1 MKNGMHCIYKI
12 VGTKINEIKVA
23 TTTKKYMENQRIS
36 PARNLGFLACK
47 DGCAHMM
54 VYPLILS

>member
-1 MKNGMHCIYKI
+1 MHCIYKI

-36 PARNLGFLACK
+36 LARNLGFLPCK
-47 DGCAHMM
+47 DGCAQLFI
-54 VYPLILS
+54 YIYFSGFC